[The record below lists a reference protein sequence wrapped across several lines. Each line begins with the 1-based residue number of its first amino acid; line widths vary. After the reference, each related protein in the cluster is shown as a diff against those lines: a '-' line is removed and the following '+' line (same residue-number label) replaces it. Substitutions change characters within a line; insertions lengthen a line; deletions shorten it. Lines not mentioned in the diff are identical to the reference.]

1 MVTAAH
7 GPCGHHTV
15 PGTGQDPQRPLP
27 TMPLTAIALLLLGAP
42 LGKGRGARSG
52 VPEPLGVLAG
62 SRGERMESR
71 PWEPT
76 PEPPGLPA
84 PVSWGP
90 HRCGWATRGAGALGE
105 GPWGAKGGGTH
116 LVAPSTPPTALAS
129 SDCLGYLDEADSWR
143 LGFSCEPTFCCGTC
157 RLRYCCG
164 DPSLRLSEF
173 QQKRCLVFR
182 WAPPALSLLP
192 PPPPPRRALWRE
204 PGSADGA
211 VTRGRAARRR
221 GVWVGAP
228 LRRCRCPSS

>member
-42 LGKGRGARSG
+42 L
-52 VPEPLGVLAG
+52 
-62 SRGERMESR
+62 
-71 PWEPT
+71 
-76 PEPPGLPA
+76 
-84 PVSWGP
+84 
-90 HRCGWATRGAGALGE
+90 
-105 GPWGAKGGGTH
+105 
-116 LVAPSTPPTALAS
+116 ALAS

-173 QQKRCLVFR
+173 QQKRCLVFSPKFVVGLITSVTLFMAMVAACGCFFCICR
-182 WAPPALSLLP
+182 YLVRRRHRLLGP
-192 PPPPPRRALWRE
+192 FA
-204 PGSADGA
+204 GGDGA
-211 VTRGRAARRR
+211 ATRNPDRPGHSNE
-221 GVWVGAP
+221 G
-228 LRRCRCPSS
+228 CPPDFDVPVPPGLQG